1 MALTYKEYILNEG
14 AVETISAGLQEH
26 LNKQRMERRNI
37 LRIRLTVEELLLN
50 IMECCGS
57 DTKIH
62 IGIGKQ
68 FGRQLLR
75 LRYETSPYDP
85 TSDSKSPWSNDIM
98 ASLGLSPSWSY
109 RDNVNTVSLILA
121 DKPKRGTVFY
131 IMLASLAATL
141 LGILS
146 DYFPEP
152 VRQGLNDVI
161 LTPVTDGFLGL
172 MRTFSGL
179 MIVLTIC
186 SGILQMGNS
195 VTLGRIGR
203 SILLK
208 FILISFVVSAAA
220 TILVMPFLN
229 LSFSEDSGGKL
240 SQLSQISRMLFNI
253 LPANII
259 EPFQTGNALQIIVIA
274 ILIGGGLLAI
284 GERGNRIRGLTEESA
299 VLMQNII
306 SSICSLIPVFV
317 FVMLLRQI
325 WSGNASTM
333 LSVIKILLLA
343 VIAIIILGASLWI
356 ISSIRLKCPPMMLM
370 KKVLP
375 PFLVAFTTA
384 SSLSALPLSMETCEK
399 KLGVKGS
406 LVSFVY
412 PLGSVLY
419 KPATAAFFSVLACAL
434 AEIYDVGVS
443 LSWLIM
449 AVVTITLL
457 VISMPPVPG
466 SCILAF
472 TVLFAALGIPAEAL
486 VLATTAD
493 IVMDFVTTGFNV
505 MLLVFRLASEAKS
518 INCLDRETLL
528 RNNN

>member
-1 MALTYKEYILNEG
+1 MALTYKEYTLDKAG
-14 AVETISAGLQEH
+14 ATAISAGLQEY
-26 LNKQRMERRNI
+26 LNKHNMEKRNI
-37 LRIRLTVEELLLN
+37 MRIRLTAEELLLN
-50 IMECCGS
+50 IMESCGS
-57 DTKIH
+57 SIKIYV
-62 IGIGKQ
+62 GIGKQ
-68 FGRQLLR
+68 FGRQVFR
-75 LRYETSPYDP
+75 LRYETPPFDP
-85 TSDSKSPWSNDIM
+85 TTDSKNPWSSDIM

-109 RDNVNTVSLILA
+109 RDNVNTVSLILT
-121 DKPKRGTVFY
+121 DKPKRSTVFY
-131 IMLASLAATL
+131 IMVAILCALL
-141 LGILS
+141 LGFIGNYLP
-146 DYFPEP
+146 DAT
-152 VRQGLNDVI
+152 RQGLNDVL

-186 SGILQMGNS
+186 SGILQMGDS
-195 VTLGRIGR
+195 VTLGRMGK

-208 FILISFVVSAAA
+208 FICISFAVSIAA

-229 LSFSEDSGGKL
+229 LSFSEDSGGQL
-240 SQLSQISRMLFNI
+240 SQLSRISQMLFNI

-284 GERGNRIRGLTEESA
+284 GERGNRIRGLTEEAA

-343 VIAIIILGASLWI
+343 VIAIIILGVSLWI
-356 ISSIRLKCPPMMLM
+356 ISSIRLKCPPIMLL

-375 PFLVAFTTA
+375 PFLVALTTA
-384 SSLSALPLSMETCEK
+384 SGLSALPLGMETCEE

-419 KPATAAFFSVLACAL
+419 KPSTAAFFSVLACAL

-457 VISMPPVPG
+457 VIALPPVPG
-466 SCILAF
+466 ACILAF

-493 IVMDFVTTGFNV
+493 IVMDFITTGFNT
-505 MLLVFRLASEAKS
+505 MLLIFRLACEANS
-518 INCLDRETLL
+518 LNRLERETLL
-528 RNNN
+528 RE